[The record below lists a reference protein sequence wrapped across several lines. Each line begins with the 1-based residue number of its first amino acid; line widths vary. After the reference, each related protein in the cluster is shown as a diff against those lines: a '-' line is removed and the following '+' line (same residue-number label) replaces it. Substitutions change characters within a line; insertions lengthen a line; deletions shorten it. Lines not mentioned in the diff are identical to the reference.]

1 VYKIHLYM
9 LSQNRF
15 IQNHKNQNCATT
27 PVCMWQYDF
36 VTGSGMPCSA
46 EVNPLWKYFT
56 YEFTS
61 DGHVNTQTNRQS
73 TGWPIIHTKR
83 KNLQKS

>member
-1 VYKIHLYM
+1 M
-9 LSQNRF
+9 L
-15 IQNHKNQNCATT
+15 
-27 PVCMWQYDF
+27 QYDF
-36 VTGSGMPCSA
+36 VTGSVTPCSV
-46 EVNPLWKYFT
+46 EVKTLWKCFT

-61 DGHVNTQTNRQS
+61 DSHVNTQTNRQP